1 MQKNDHITKLNP
13 KIKDMKRYYFE
24 LVNDSYNDLGA
35 LIPDGSHKCT
45 AVNRAKRWMQSNG
58 LRYAQLVVNSMRTSN
73 IIEIIEIEL

>member
-1 MQKNDHITKLNP
+1 
-13 KIKDMKRYYFE
+13 MKRYFFE
-24 LVNDSYNDLGA
+24 LVNESYDDLGA

-58 LRYAQLVVNSMRTSN
+58 LRYAQLVVNSMRTGN